1 MDDDALLFL
10 GVNMFK
16 SILIT
21 ILLIALICSVFFIVF
36 GKMFVKDIKSKDEIK
51 RLNAE
56 ETLKKMNIVGYIVFV
71 CLLVLLIIILK
82 IF

>member
-1 MDDDALLFL
+1 MDEDALLFL

-21 ILLIALICSVFFIVF
+21 ILLICSVFFIVF
-36 GKMFVKDIKSKDEIK
+36 GKMFVKDLKSKDEIK

>member
-21 ILLIALICSVFFIVF
+21 ILLLALICSVVFIVF
-36 GKMFVKDIKSKDEIK
+36 GKMFVKDLKSKDETK
-51 RLNAE
+51 RLIAE
-56 ETLKKMNIVGYIVFV
+56 ETLRKMNIVGYIVFI
-71 CLLVLLIIILK
+71 CLIVLLIIILK
-82 IF
+82 LF